1 MNKNDRD
8 EKLIKGLKKLLK
20 DVQDSKRVDKDRAS
34 MDAVIEDVSE
44 SLKESV
50 KDSKER
56 RKKGQKTPMP
66 ESWKDLNPRD
76 WVQY

>member
-44 SLKESV
+44 HLKESV
-50 KDSKER
+50 KDSKDKR
-56 RKKGQKTPMP
+56 NKGILPTIP
-66 ESWKDLNPRD
+66 ESWKDLKPRD